1 MLPGQPTGGL
11 IDPNFTTSAVEGASV
26 GLELP

>member
-11 IDPNFTTSAVEGASV
+11 IDPNFTASAVEGVRV